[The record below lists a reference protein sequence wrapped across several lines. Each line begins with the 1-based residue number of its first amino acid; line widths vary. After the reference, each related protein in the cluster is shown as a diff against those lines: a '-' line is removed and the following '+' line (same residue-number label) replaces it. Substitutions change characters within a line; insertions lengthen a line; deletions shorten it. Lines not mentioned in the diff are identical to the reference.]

1 MAAALSFQPPSH
13 QVNHAHH
20 IPKSFYQIHYFMKTT
35 LCFSFLFS
43 VSALADITLVQ
54 NTFMGADKTPSKST
68 MYVKGDKVRTDNDTT
83 TTMIMNTA
91 TGDMTTL
98 MHEQKMIMTTNLK
111 QLAALTKQ
119 TPAAADPQPVTKITA
134 TGQKEQ
140 VDGYEC
146 EIYTSE
152 NKGMVVKMW
161 VAKSYPNQEKLRAE
175 MKVIAKLS
183 AADAAEQ
190 PEVPGI
196 ALKTEWEQQGMK
208 FSTKLVSIS
217 IAPVDESKFALP
229 TDYKTP

>member
-1 MAAALSFQPPSH
+1 
-13 QVNHAHH
+13 
-20 IPKSFYQIHYFMKTT
+20 MKTT